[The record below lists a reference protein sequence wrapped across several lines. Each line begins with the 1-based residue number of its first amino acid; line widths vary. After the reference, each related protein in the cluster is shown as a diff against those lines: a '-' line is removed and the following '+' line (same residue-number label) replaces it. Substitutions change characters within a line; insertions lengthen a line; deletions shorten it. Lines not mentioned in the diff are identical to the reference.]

1 MSTRGT
7 ATAPVWTEQMSP
19 RASRWPVWRQ
29 RLNTLFSYLLSLAWL
44 VVAFLPIFFMAL
56 TAFKTI
62 KEFLISP
69 WELPAQW
76 NFANFSSVWQ
86 SNFPVYLT
94 NSLIVTVVSVL
105 LIVAFSSLAAYA
117 FARMDFPGHRPLF
130 LLILAGMMIPIHIT
144 LIPVYIMTQ
153 WMGTYDTIFALIGPY
168 VGFALPISVFI
179 LTEFFSQIPK
189 ELEDA
194 ARIDGCTPFQT
205 FYRITLPLA
214 APALATVAIY
224 NLISTWNEFIF
235 ASVLLQSPDAF
246 TLPLGLRQL
255 FGQFGIDTPAVMA
268 GVVMGSLPTIL
279 LFVLFQEKVV
289 TGLTAGA
296 LKS

>member
-7 ATAPVWTEQMSP
+7 ATVAVPTSP
-19 RASRWPVWRQ
+19 RVSRWPVFRQ
-29 RLNTLFSYLLSLAWL
+29 RLNTAFSYLLSLAWL
-44 VVAFLPIFFMAL
+44 VVAMLPILFMVL

-62 KEFLISP
+62 REFLISP
-69 WELPAQW
+69 WGLPARW
-76 NFANFSSVWQ
+76 STANFSSVWK

-94 NSLIVTVVSVL
+94 NSLIVTGISVL
-105 LIVAFSSLAAYA
+105 LIVALSSLAAYA
-117 FARMDFPGHRPLF
+117 FARMHFPGRRPLF

-153 WMGTYDTIFALIGPY
+153 WMGTYDRIWALIGPY

-179 LTEFFSQIPK
+179 LTEFFAQVPK

-194 ARIDGCTPFQT
+194 ARIDGCTPFQI

-224 NLISTWNEFIF
+224 NMIGTWNEFIF
-235 ASVLLQSPDAF
+235 ASVLLQSPRSF

-268 GVVMGSLPTIL
+268 GVVMGSLPTVL
-279 LFVLFQEKVV
+279 LFILFQEKVV
-289 TGLTAGA
+289 KGLTAGA
-296 LKS
+296 LRS

>member
-1 MSTRGT
+1 MSTRGMAT
-7 ATAPVWTEQMSP
+7 ATVQVGPTP
-19 RASRWPVWRQ
+19 RVSRWPIWRQ
-29 RLNTLFSYLLSLAWL
+29 RLSTLMSYVLALVWF
-44 VVAFLPIFFMAL
+44 VVAFTPIFFMVL

-62 KEFLISP
+62 REFLISP
-69 WELPAQW
+69 WALPSQW
-76 NFANFSSVWQ
+76 RLTNFASVWA
-86 SNFPVYLT
+86 SRFPTYLT
-94 NSLIVTVVSVL
+94 NSLIVTGVSVL
-105 LIVAFSSLAAYA
+105 LIVALSSLAAYA
-117 FARMDFPGHRPLF
+117 FARMAFPGKRPFF

-144 LIPVYIMTQ
+144 LIPVYILTQ
-153 WMGTYDTIFALIGPY
+153 WMGVYDSILALIGPY

-214 APALATVAIY
+214 TPALATVAIY
-224 NLISTWNEFIF
+224 NLIGAWNEFIF

-255 FGQFGIDTPAVMA
+255 FGQYGIDTPAVMA
-268 GVVMGSLPTIL
+268 AVTLGSLPTIL
-279 LFVLFQEKVV
+279 LFILFQEKVV
-289 TGLTAGA
+289 SGLTAGA
-296 LKS
+296 LRS